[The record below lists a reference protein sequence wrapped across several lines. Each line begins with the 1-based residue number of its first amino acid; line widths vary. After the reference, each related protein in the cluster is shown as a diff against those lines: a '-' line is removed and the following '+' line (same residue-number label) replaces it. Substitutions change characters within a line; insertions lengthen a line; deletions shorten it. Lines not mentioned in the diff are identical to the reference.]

1 MLQEYCL
8 VRESCFRCYRNIV
21 WLEGVA
27 SDVTGTFSGLEGVAS
42 DVTIVWL
49 EGVASDVT
57 GILSG

>member
-21 WLEGVA
+21 WLEGGA
-27 SDVTGTFSGLEGVAS
+27 SAVTGV
-42 DVTIVWL
+42 IVWL

>member
-8 VRESCFRCYRNIV
+8 VRESSFRCYMNIV
-21 WLEGVA
+21 WIEGGA
-27 SDVTGTFSGLEGVAS
+27 SDVTGF
-42 DVTIVWL
+42 IVWL

>member
-8 VRESCFRCYRNIV
+8 VRGSCFRCYRNIV

-27 SDVTGTFSGLEGVAS
+27 SDV
-42 DVTIVWL
+42 IVWL

>member
-8 VRESCFRCYRNIV
+8 VRGSCFRCYRNIF

-27 SDVTGTFSGLEGVAS
+27 SDVTG
-42 DVTIVWL
+42 L

-57 GILSG
+57 GIWLEGVRGNIVAG

>member
-8 VRESCFRCYRNIV
+8 VRGSCFRCYRNIV

-57 GILSG
+57 

>member
-27 SDVTGTFSGLEGVAS
+27 SDVTGF
-42 DVTIVWL
+42 IVWL